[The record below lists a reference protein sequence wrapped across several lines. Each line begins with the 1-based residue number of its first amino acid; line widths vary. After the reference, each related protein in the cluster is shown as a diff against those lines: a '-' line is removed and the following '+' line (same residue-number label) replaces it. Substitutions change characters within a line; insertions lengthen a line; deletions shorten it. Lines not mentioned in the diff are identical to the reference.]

1 MLSNACLFSKGLYSA
16 LRAYHS
22 MIKIEKFKGYI
33 PPKEIAG
40 KLIAPPYDVLNS
52 KEARTMAAGNQYS
65 FLHCNKPEIELD
77 ESVDMYN
84 PVVYETAKKNLS
96 KFVKNGWL
104 KQDKEARLYVY
115 AQKMGD
121 HTQYGVMGLS
131 SIEDYESNRIKKHEL
146 TRKDKEEDRTKF
158 VDVQNANT
166 GPVFLAYNPHKKIDE
181 LVAKTIKSKPYSQT
195 ITDDKVEHILWMIS
209 PEDSDA
215 IINIFATIPTTYIAD
230 GHHRAASAYNVGRKR
245 REEHIKNGVKMTG
258 NESFL
263 YFLTI
268 LYPADQ
274 LMILDYNRLLKSYN
288 NHTEAEIMKMIGEK
302 YSIEEIKGDPKPK
315 CKHSH
320 SMYIGGKWYSITL
333 KKGIA
338 DENDPIKSLDV
349 EILLTNVLKPI
360 FNIQDPRTDK
370 TIDFVGGIRGM
381 KELESRCAKD
391 CKVAFAMYPV
401 SVQEVMS
408 VADSSMIMPPKST
421 WFEPKPRSGFVVN
434 IFE

>member
-1 MLSNACLFSKGLYSA
+1 
-16 LRAYHS
+16 
-22 MIKIEKFKGYI
+22 MITIEKFKGYI
-33 PPKEIAG
+33 PPKEIAA

-52 KEARTMAAGNQYS
+52 KEARAMAAGNQYS
-65 FLHCNKPEIELD
+65 VLHCNKPEIDLD
-77 ESVDMYN
+77 ESTNIYN
-84 PVVYETAKKNLS
+84 PVVYETAKKNLNQ
-96 KFVKNGWL
+96 FVKNGWL

-115 AQKMGD
+115 AQKMEE
-121 HTQYGVMGLS
+121 HTQYGIMGLS
-131 SIEDYESNRIKKHEL
+131 SIEDYENNRIKKHEL

-158 VDVQNANT
+158 VDIQNANI
-166 GPVFLAYNPHKKIDE
+166 GPVFLAYNPHKEIDK
-181 LVAKTIKSKPYSQT
+181 LVAQTIKREPYSQ
-195 ITDDKVEHILWMIS
+195 ITTEDKVEHILWMI
-209 PEDSDA
+209 PPKDSEA
-215 IINIFATIPTTYIAD
+215 IINLFATIPTTYIAD

-245 REEHIKNGVKMTG
+245 REEFIKKGDKITG
-258 NESFL
+258 HESFL

-288 NHTEAEIMKMIGEK
+288 NHSEAEIMKMIAEK
-302 YSIEEIKGDPKPK
+302 YYIEDIKGDPKPK

-320 SMYIGGKWYSITL
+320 SMFIGGKWYSITL

-338 DENDPIKSLDV
+338 DEKDPIKSLDV

-370 TIDFVGGIRGM
+370 MIDFVGGIRGL
-381 KELESRCAKD
+381 KELENRCSKD

-401 SVQEVMS
+401 SVQEMMS

-434 IFE
+434 IFG